1 MCNSYHAID
10 RQQLVTPLQA
20 SLAIGH
26 APRDHSGNVDG
37 RVLLFAPHDVKTQ
50 ALVRLRK
57 LDHSWV
63 GVALAGCKSCDRG
76 LVRKAASISVSR
88 SESRKFNKNTIG
100 DSRAAKRAL
109 LRYWREGRNMVSRYT
124 SVETRPDR
132 KQSKHNTNKSA
143 RNRN

>member
-1 MCNSYHAID
+1 MCNAYHAID

-63 GVALAGCKSCDRG
+63 GVALAGCKSCDCG
-76 LVRKAASISVSR
+76 LVRKAASISR
-88 SESRKFNKNTIG
+88 SERGEEEHGEQTHISRDK
-100 DSRAAKRAL
+100 
-109 LRYWREGRNMVSRYT
+109 
-124 SVETRPDR
+124 TR
-132 KQSKHNTNKSA
+132 QEA
-143 RNRN
+143 I